1 MRRSEDL
8 AATTELHPFIGS
20 AFPDSLAQHSVEG
33 SYLSL
38 HRKIKSHENV
48 PVKPAYRT
56 AMQLLYTSA
65 RMSRPFA
72 EHDFIGDIFLFVEV
86 ARQRSF
92 SRAAVSLQVSPSLL
106 SRRIAGLEKRLG
118 LQLIQRTTRKLELTD
133 SGALYFER
141 CSLLVAEA
149 RSIDEQMQQRI
160 SAPQGHLR
168 IAMPVDFGLV
178 LLPSLL
184 EEFSALYPEISVE
197 CDISTQGVDLMA
209 GHFDLAIQFGDLPDS
224 TLVMHPLVS
233 FQNHIYAAPA
243 YLKRWGTPRHPN
255 DLSAHEC
262 IRISGTTKRSTWS
275 LHKDKESIDVLVQGR
290 LTLNNMSMLN
300 RLVSSGIGIGIL
312 ADFVARDNLRAGV
325 LVRLLH
331 SWSMAALPV
340 VAISTTRML
349 PAKTKVFIEFLRTRL
364 ASFRGETR

>member
-1 MRRSEDL
+1 M
-8 AATTELHPFIGS
+8 
-20 AFPDSLAQHSVEG
+20 
-33 SYLSL
+33 
-38 HRKIKSHENV
+38 
-48 PVKPAYRT
+48 
-56 AMQLLYTSA
+56 YTLA
-65 RMSRPFA
+65 RMSKPFA

-86 ARQRSF
+86 ARLRSF

-118 LQLIQRTTRKLELTD
+118 LQLIKRTTRKLELTD

-168 IAMPVDFGLV
+168 IAMPVDFGLI
-178 LLPSLL
+178 LMPSLL
-184 EEFSALYPEISVE
+184 EEFGALYPKISVE
-197 CDISTQGVDLMA
+197 CDILTQGVDLMA
-209 GHFDLAIQFGDLPDS
+209 GRFDLAIQFGDLPDS

-243 YLKRWGTPRHPN
+243 YLKRCGTPRHPN

-262 IRISGTTKRSTWS
+262 ILQILGTTKWSTWS
-275 LHKDKESIDVLVQGR
+275 LRKDKESFDVQVKGR
-290 LTLNNMSMLN
+290 LALNNMSMLN
-300 RLVSSGIGIGIL
+300 RLVSSGMGIGIL

-340 VAISTTRML
+340 VAVSTTRML

-364 ASFRGETR
+364 ASFRGETH